1 MEPIGRVDSPAIR
14 WSNPRINVAC
24 VWYKYEGGAFSYCRG
39 LELGAESIGGARGLM
54 EWADLRINLASVWYK
69 NCFMDLSLFLQLSIS
84 PASLPLALHY
94 YKKHL

>member
-54 EWADLRINLASVWYK
+54 EWADVRFGLSSFFFTRI
-69 NCFMDLSLFLQLSIS
+69 
-84 PASLPLALHY
+84 
-94 YKKHL
+94 